1 MVDDPEQSTLEA
13 AANTSTGLTDADL
26 RGAML
31 GSLRL
36 LAVLA
41 AVVTALFWWKRG
53 WQSGALVLI
62 GAGISGA
69 SLWEWLRLI
78 TLFNESMDAGKT
90 RRPMGLTLVGF
101 FLRVGLTIAILYV
114 SLKYLNGSAFA
125 LAIGLGLGVVSLTI
139 EALRLLNRWTR

>member
-1 MVDDPEQSTLEA
+1 MVGNPERSTIDE

-26 RGAML
+26 RGAMV

-36 LAVLA
+36 LAALA
-41 AVVTALFWWKRG
+41 SVATALFWWKRG
-53 WQSGALVLI
+53 WQSGALVFI
-62 GAGISGA
+62 GAAISAA

-101 FLRVGLTIAILYV
+101 FLRVGLTIAMLYV
-114 SLKYLNGSAFA
+114 SLKYLNGTAFA
-125 LAIGLGLGVVSLTI
+125 LAIGLGLGIVSLTI
-139 EALRLLNRWTR
+139 EALRLLNRRTR

>member
-1 MVDDPEQSTLEA
+1 MPENPENPA
-13 AANTSTGLTDADL
+13 DNAVENTSTGLTDADL

-36 LAVLA
+36 LAGLAVL
-41 AVVTALFWWKRG
+41 VTAIFWWKRG

-78 TLFNESMDAGKT
+78 SVFNETMDAGRTK
-90 RRPMGLTLVGF
+90 RPLGLTLTGF
-101 FLRVGLTIAILYV
+101 FLRVGLTIVILYV

-125 LAIGLGLGVVSLTI
+125 LATGLGLGVLSLTV
-139 EALRLLNRWTR
+139 EALRLVNRWSR

>member
-1 MVDDPEQSTLEA
+1 MTEDSEHPTLEA

-41 AVVTALFWWKRG
+41 AVVTAVFWWKLG

-78 TLFNESMDAGKT
+78 TLFNETMDKGKA
-90 RRPMGLTLVGF
+90 RRPMGLTLAGF
-101 FLRVGLTIAILYV
+101 FLRVGLTIAVLYV
-114 SLKYLNGSAFA
+114 SLKFLNGTAFG
-125 LAIGLGLGVVSLTI
+125 LAIGLGLGILSLTI
-139 EALRLLNRWTR
+139 EALRLLNRWTQ

>member
-1 MVDDPEQSTLEA
+1 MIHHQEPTTSDD

-36 LAVLA
+36 LAGLA
-41 AVVTALFWWKRG
+41 MIVTALFSWKRG

-78 TLFNESMDAGKT
+78 TLFNESMDHGKT
-90 RRPMGLTLVGF
+90 RRD
-101 FLRVGLTIAILYV
+101 
-114 SLKYLNGSAFA
+114 SSFA
-125 LAIGLGLGVVSLTI
+125 WA
-139 EALRLLNRWTR
+139 

>member
-1 MVDDPEQSTLEA
+1 MIHHQEPTTSDD

-36 LAVLA
+36 LAGLA
-41 AVVTALFWWKRG
+41 MIVTALFSWKRG

-78 TLFNESMDAGKT
+78 TLFNESMDHGKT

-101 FLRVGLTIAILYV
+101 FLRVGLTIAVLYV
-114 SLKYLNGSAFA
+114 SLKYLDGSAFA
-125 LAIGLGLGVVSLTI
+125 LAIGLGLGIVSLTI
-139 EALRLLNRWTR
+139 QALRLLNRWTR